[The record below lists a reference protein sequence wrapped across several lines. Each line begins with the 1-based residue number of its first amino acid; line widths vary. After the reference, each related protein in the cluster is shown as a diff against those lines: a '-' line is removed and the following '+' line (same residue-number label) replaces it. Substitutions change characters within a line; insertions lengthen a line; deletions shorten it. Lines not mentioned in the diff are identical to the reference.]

1 MNPVHNRP
9 QKPIRIVLVVFG
21 LALLTGLGFA
31 WYTVSGM
38 ASSVFSTRT
47 DSPTVTAFSDWVKLK
62 LPASTRNWQAHAEG
76 FQDWLVQARFELPV
90 SDVPAFLV
98 ANRLQR
104 LPGAS
109 RPQNVLKLPWFNPV
123 HALEAYKLRPVSD
136 EQVTTPSGFYPTVF
150 LEPQKTGVVTV
161 YIWAY
166 TI

>member
-1 MNPVHNRP
+1 MNPVHHRC

-21 LALLTGLGFA
+21 LALVAGLAFS
-31 WYTVSGM
+31 WYTISSLI
-38 ASSVFSTRT
+38 SSVRSVRS
-47 DSPTVTAFSDWVKLK
+47 DSCTATAFSHWAKLK
-62 LPASTRNWQAHAEG
+62 LFASTRNSQARAEG
-76 FQDWLVQARFELPV
+76 FRMGWRRPV
-90 SDVPAFLV
+90 LKPPVGDAPAFL
-98 ANRLQR
+98 ATNRLQR

-123 HALEAYKLRPVSD
+123 HALEAYKPRPVSD

-161 YIWAY
+161 SNWAY